1 MPNEPRPGNQPMT
14 SPRIYLESTIPSYLV
29 ARPSRDIVLRGQ
41 QEATRRWWER
51 ERKNG
56 NWYVSEFVEIEVSCG
71 DPLAARERM
80 AVLTGIPRLL
90 ANEQVLALADAVFAT
105 GCFPEKARTD
115 AAHIAV
121 AALHG
126 MDVLLTW
133 NCTHIHNLAI
143 IRLVEAVCARA
154 GYSCPIIAS
163 PLELL

>member
-1 MPNEPRPGNQPMT
+1 MSDLT
-14 SPRIYLESTIPSYLV
+14 IYLESTIPSYLV

-51 ERKNG
+51 DRKAG
-56 NWYVSEFVEIEVSCG
+56 NWFISEFVEIEVSRG

-90 ANEQVLALADAVFAT
+90 ANEQVLSLAEAVFET
-105 GCFPEKARTD
+105 GCFPEKARMD

-121 AALHG
+121 AAMHG

-133 NCTHIHNLAI
+133 NCSHIHNLSI
-143 IRLVEAVCARA
+143 IRRVETVCAEA
-154 GYSCPIIAS
+154 GFSCPIIAS